1 MVGRNTLLFRVA
13 GAFLVFLF
21 AWHFRADFIESWRAA
36 VAANE
41 ALAKECR

>member
-21 AWHFRADFIESWRAA
+21 GS
-36 VAANE
+36 
-41 ALAKECR
+41 LAIRVELT